1 MRSVKL
7 EWDSAFFGM
16 QVDAVSVTGSD
27 SARSLSDCLQREVV
41 RLTYVFF
48 DPQHADGD
56 DLRHTLRAFGGLPYG
71 TRALYRKTID
81 EVGESVGGP
90 SCRAVTKPPALEAL
104 AYVSGGYSRF
114 LRDPG
119 LAPSFRRLYGTWLDK
134 ELARGQV
141 FVRPDAV
148 SPKGM
153 VTVSVTEA
161 GCGKIGLMAVDA
173 SCRGKGI
180 GTSLM
185 QDAESWLRQRDVAMC
200 EVVTQGENTGA
211 CALYE
216 KCGFTRVSTT
226 EIWHVWRS
234 EQKGKSL

>member
-27 SARSLSDCLQREVV
+27 SAQSLSDRLQHEVA

-48 DPQHADGD
+48 DPQHAEGD
-56 DLRHTLRAFGGLPYG
+56 DLRRILHAAGGLPYG
-71 TRALYRKTID
+71 TRALYRKTMD
-81 EVGESVGGP
+81 ESWESVGGA
-90 SCRAVTKPPALEAL
+90 SCRAVTKTPALEAL
-104 AYVSGGYSRF
+104 AYVSGGCSRF

-134 ELARGQV
+134 EFARGQV
-141 FVRPDAV
+141 FVRPDAAA
-148 SPKGM
+148 PKGM

-161 GCGKIGLMAVDA
+161 GSGKIGLMAVDA
-173 SCRGKGI
+173 CCRGKGI

-185 QDAESWLRQRDVAMC
+185 QDAESWLRQRGVTAC

-216 KCGFTRVSTT
+216 KCGFILASTT